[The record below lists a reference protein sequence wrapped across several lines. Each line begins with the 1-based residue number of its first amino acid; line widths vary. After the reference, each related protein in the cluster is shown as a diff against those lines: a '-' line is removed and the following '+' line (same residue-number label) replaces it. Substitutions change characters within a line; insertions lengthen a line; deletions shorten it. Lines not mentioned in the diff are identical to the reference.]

1 MPKTQKVSKILNF
14 FKNLKSKQKIKIN
27 KTRKILQKIQE
38 VDISMY
44 YI

>member
-14 FKNLKSKQKIKIN
+14 LKNLKSKQKIKIN